1 MTRFFHRIS
10 FPWHSAVW
18 ICCLTGMISYSC
30 ADDDLPLLKPTL
42 PGESSDNIRAIR
54 HLGGQT
60 PSYDWTFSYSDGR
73 LVAAGGTVRDP
84 DTTIDGSFS
93 YTSQLSY
100 RHNGVNIYN
109 SSGEKTVVTL
119 NAQGLI
125 DKMTVNRNIYKFY
138 YREGHLAEWEK
149 TVFENSFGQAHQYNS
164 SARFTY
170 NGGNITGIEY
180 KENSGEPVSITIV
193 PSDIPNRN
201 GLLPETIS
209 KELGCLGFE
218 HLYYAGLMGLP
229 TTNLVKSISVS
240 YPSQPDKNYTI
251 NFEYSIRNGN
261 TILCN
266 YHTPQGSVASASYE
280 Y

>member
-1 MTRFFHRIS
+1 
-10 FPWHSAVW
+10 
-18 ICCLTGMISYSC
+18 
-30 ADDDLPLLKPTL
+30 
-42 PGESSDNIRAIR
+42 
-54 HLGGQT
+54 
-60 PSYDWTFSYSDGR
+60 
-73 LVAAGGTVRDP
+73 
-84 DTTIDGSFS
+84 
-93 YTSQLSY
+93 
-100 RHNGVNIYN
+100 
-109 SSGEKTVVTL
+109 
-119 NAQGLI
+119 
-125 DKMTVNRNIYKFY
+125 MTVNRNIYKFY